1 MMHQATKMLEK
12 KIELLSQQK
21 TNTLDELIAVTHA
34 MVEVATLLVRLEE
47 QIRWRS
53 SLVRRREQT
62 FSPAADLP
70 SPDQSSPQEN
80 KEDLDRQVQQLGMIV
95 ALMLEIMA
103 TWAEEEGVSLLSSQQ
118 LHSPSAQRNEQVR
131 VLFQRIREF
140 GETPLFKWGS

>member
-1 MMHQATKMLEK
+1 MDRTIKLLEK
-12 KIELLSQQK
+12 KVELLSQQK
-21 TNTLDELIAVTHA
+21 TNTLEELIAVTHA
-34 MVEVATLLVRLEE
+34 MVEAGALLVRLEE

-53 SLVRRREQT
+53 SLARRREQT
-62 FSPAADLP
+62 FSRAADLP
-70 SPDQSSPQEN
+70 SPDQSSSQED
-80 KEDLDRQVQQLGMIV
+80 KGDLSRQVQQLGMIV

-118 LHSPSAQRNEQVR
+118 LHGPSAQRNEQVR

>member
-1 MMHQATKMLEK
+1 MDRTRKMLEK
-12 KIELLSQQK
+12 KMGLLSQQK

-34 MVEVATLLVRLEE
+34 MVEVGALLVRLEE

-53 SLVRRREQT
+53 SLARQREQT
-62 FSPAADLP
+62 FSRAADLP
-70 SPDQSSPQEN
+70 SPDQSSPQED
-80 KEDLDRQVQQLGMIV
+80 KGELSRQVQQLGMIV

-103 TWAEEEGVSLLSSQQ
+103 AWAEEEGVSLLSSQQ

-140 GETPLFKWGS
+140 GKTPLFKWGS

>member
-1 MMHQATKMLEK
+1 MDETRKMLEK
-12 KIELLSQQK
+12 KMELLSQQK
-21 TNTLDELIAVTHA
+21 TNTLDELLAVTHA
-34 MVEVATLLVRLEE
+34 MVEVGTLLVRLEE

-53 SLVRRREQT
+53 SLARRREQT
-62 FSPAADLP
+62 FSRAADLP
-70 SPDQSSPQEN
+70 SPDQSSSQED
-80 KEDLDRQVQQLGMIV
+80 KGDLSRQVQQLGMIV

-118 LHSPSAQRNEQVR
+118 LHGPSAQRNEQVR